1 MYMKVA
7 AQHSGSSI
15 ILRKTLIFQHL
26 LTLVGDKAP
35 WEKNIIFF
43 INTKL
48 LNRYMQH
55 KFDTDMTSNI
65 SQYFKM

>member
-7 AQHSGSSI
+7 AQHSGGSI

-35 WEKNIIFF
+35 
-43 INTKL
+43 
-48 LNRYMQH
+48 
-55 KFDTDMTSNI
+55 
-65 SQYFKM
+65 